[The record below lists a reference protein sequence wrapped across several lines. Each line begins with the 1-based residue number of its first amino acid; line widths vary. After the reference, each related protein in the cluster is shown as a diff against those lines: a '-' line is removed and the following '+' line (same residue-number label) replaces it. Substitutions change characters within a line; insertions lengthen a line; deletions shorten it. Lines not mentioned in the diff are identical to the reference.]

1 MTTYNKRVIK
11 EHNAY
16 DTALHCGKVSS
27 KMGAATQGAVPKTLT
42 V

>member
-1 MTTYNKRVIK
+1 MTTYNKTVIK
-11 EHNAY
+11 EHNAD

-27 KMGAATQGAVPKTLT
+27 KMGAATQGGAPQILT